1 MKRRTPCSRSDSTSR
16 SDAPDSAAPLGFA
29 VDSGRPESLTAQV
42 SQGLRAAI
50 RNGVLK
56 VGEPLPSREELAR
69 RLGVSECVV
78 RAALRDLA
86 SDRLV
91 AGKPRR
97 GHVVLAVPQER
108 RPKLVLDVETASCGS
123 FCSRISMVECAHAIQ
138 SQGHRVLSVVLGAD
152 SRETPY
158 LSPLQEALRQ
168 RPDLVV
174 VRVSSS
180 RRAVVT
186 GLLASCGCPYAT
198 LTLGNR
204 ARSPGRFAGNLCHN
218 VDDAIS
224 DMVAA
229 CVRTGVRSALQVD
242 FGVDTYIRADPAF
255 AHAGIFVE
263 RLSVPLSVNASLDD
277 IAEAAR
283 VATER
288 RVSHGTL
295 PDVVYVSDDYLAQ
308 GVCEAFRRR
317 GISCPRD
324 TRLVVYANKGSGL
337 FPFGDLARIEFDP
350 RRDGREIAR
359 CAQAWLRTGTLGRYD
374 NPHRFVSGRSFT
386 A

>member
-1 MKRRTPCSRSDSTSR
+1 MLGG
-16 SDAPDSAAPLGFA
+16 DA
-29 VDSGRPESLTAQV
+29 
-42 SQGLRAAI
+42 
-50 RNGVLK
+50 
-56 VGEPLPSREELAR
+56 
-69 RLGVSECVV
+69 
-78 RAALRDLA
+78 
-86 SDRLV
+86 
-91 AGKPRR
+91 
-97 GHVVLAVPQER
+97 
-108 RPKLVLDVETASCGS
+108 
-123 FCSRISMVECAHAIQ
+123 
-138 SQGHRVLSVVLGAD
+138 
-152 SRETPY
+152 RETPY

-242 FGVDTYIRADPAF
+242 FGVDTYVRADPAF
-255 AHAGIFVE
+255 AHVGVFVE

-288 RVSHGTL
+288 RVAHGTL

-317 GISCPRD
+317 GIACPRD

-350 RRDGREIAR
+350 YEDGREIAR
-359 CAQAWLRTGTLGRYD
+359 CLLAWLRTGTLGRYD
-374 NPHRFVSGRSFT
+374 NPHRFVTGQSFT

>member
-1 MKRRTPCSRSDSTSR
+1 MARWH
-16 SDAPDSAAPLGFA
+16 LE
-29 VDSGRPESLTAQV
+29 VDPNRPESLTAQV
-42 SQGLRAAI
+42 AQTLREMI
-50 RNGVLK
+50 RGGVLA
-56 VGEPLPSREELAR
+56 VGASLPSRAALSR
-69 RLGVSECVV
+69 SFKVSECVV

-86 SDRLV
+86 ADRLV

-97 GHVVLAVPQER
+97 GHVVLAVPRED
-108 RPKLVLDVETASCGS
+108 RPRLVLDVSTENLGS
-123 FCSRISMVECAHAIQ
+123 FSSRISTVECARAIFK
-138 SQGHRVLSVVLGAD
+138 SGNRVLPVVLGAD
-152 SRETPY
+152 ARETPY

-229 CVRTGVRSALQVD
+229 CVRMGVRSALQVD
-242 FGVDTYIRADPAF
+242 FGVDTYVRADPAF
-255 AHAGIFVE
+255 AHVGVFVE

-283 VATER
+283 VVTER
-288 RVSHGTL
+288 RVAHGTL

-317 GISCPRD
+317 GIACPRD

-350 RRDGREIAR
+350 YEDGREIAR
-359 CAQAWLRTGTLGRYD
+359 CLLAWLRTGTLGRYD
-374 NPHRFVSGRSFT
+374 NPHRFVTGRSFT